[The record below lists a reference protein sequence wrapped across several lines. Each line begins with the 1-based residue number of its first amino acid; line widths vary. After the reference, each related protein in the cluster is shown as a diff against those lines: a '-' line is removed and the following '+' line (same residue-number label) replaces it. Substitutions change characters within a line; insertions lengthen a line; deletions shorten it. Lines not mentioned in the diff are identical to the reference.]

1 MITLEEVIKSAIDS
15 DLYRDTDIDTNTA
28 VHYTLDDYEVSLSTT
43 LHTLK
48 ALPIDTSTTIQTIE
62 EIFLVLDRQYDKVF
76 DGVYDHINLLKLG
89 KIL

>member
-1 MITLEEVIKSAIDS
+1 MVTVEDVIKSILVS
-15 DLYRDTDIDTNTA
+15 DLYGDSSVDTNTA

-48 ALPIDTSTTIQTIE
+48 SLPTDTSTTIKTIE

-76 DGVYDHINLLKLG
+76 DGVYDHINLIKLE

>member
-15 DLYRDTDIDTNTA
+15 DLCWDINLDTKLA
-28 VHYTLDDYEVSLSTT
+28 VEYTVNDYEGSLSTT

-62 EIFLVLDRQYDKVF
+62 EIFLVLDRQYDKVLE
-76 DGVYDHINLLKLG
+76 GVSDHINLLKLG

>member
-1 MITLEEVIKSAIDS
+1 MITLEEVIKSVLDS
-15 DLYRDTDIDTNTA
+15 DLYWDTSIDTNTA
-28 VHYTLDDYEVSLSTT
+28 VEYTLGDYEDSLSTT

-62 EIFLVLDRQYDKVF
+62 EIFLVLDRQYDKVVE
-76 DGVYDHINLLKLG
+76 GITDHINLLKLE

>member
-15 DLYRDTDIDTNTA
+15 DLYWDTSVDTNTA
-28 VHYTLDDYEVSLSTT
+28 VEYTLGDYEDSLSST

-48 ALPIDTSTTIQTIE
+48 TLPIDTSTTIQTIE
-62 EIFLVLDRQYDKVF
+62 EIYLVLARQYDKVV
-76 DGVYDHINLLKLG
+76 DGVSNHINLLKLG